1 MYNDFS
7 KIYCADLKNGE
18 VTSVL
23 NAPNCEV
30 TEIYFLENEKVLI
43 KGWFCKYRDGDAEK
57 TQALFIADI
66 DENGN
71 FVNIEELEDPR

>member
-1 MYNDFS
+1 MH
-7 KIYCADLKNGE
+7 IYVNVLRKN
-18 VTSVL
+18 TFRRI
-23 NAPNCEV
+23 
-30 TEIYFLENEKVLI
+30 TENRKYGFL
-43 KGWFCKYRDGDAEK
+43 KGWFCKYGDGDAEK

>member
-7 KIYCADLKNGE
+7 KIYRADLKNGE

-23 NAPNCEV
+23 DAPSCEV
-30 TEIYFLENEKVLI
+30 TEIYFTQNEKVLV
-43 KGWFCKYRDGDAEK
+43 KGWFCKYGDGDAEK